1 MSPAANMPK
10 EIVTLDESDSFEKQ
24 IAAVIRTHRE
34 RNAQYE
40 TSPLEILPVEDW
52 LTQVAIKGVRAQQA
66 IATAKVRD
74 ELIDNIVYS
83 GMCLE
88 QIEKQD
94 WRRS

>member
-1 MSPAANMPK
+1 MSTAK
-10 EIVTLDESDSFEKQ
+10 TTEQDVVVLDENDGFEKQ
-24 IAAVIRTHRE
+24 IAAVVRIHRE
-34 RNAQYE
+34 RNTQYI
-40 TSPLEILPVEDW
+40 TSPLEILPVENW